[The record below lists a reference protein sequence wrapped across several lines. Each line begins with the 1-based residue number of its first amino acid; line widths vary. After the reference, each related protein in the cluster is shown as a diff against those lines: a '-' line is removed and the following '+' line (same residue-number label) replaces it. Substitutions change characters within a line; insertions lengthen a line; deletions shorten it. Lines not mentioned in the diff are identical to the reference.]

1 VSEAEENNKTL
12 VRRYFEEVWVKGN
25 LAAVDDFIA
34 ADYAEHPRPS
44 TLPPGAEGLKQLIA
58 AYRTTFPDLKTTLD
72 DIFAEGDRVAFRWRF
87 RGTHLGDWLGI
98 PPTGNHMTATG
109 ITVFRIAF
117 GKVVESWISID
128 LNPSEE
134 ELQWL
139 TEGGQGTRSSDI
151 PLAHRD
157 TSTPIWDVLTRN
169 LTWRYRVAEAQER
182 ERIEQELRV
191 ARRIQENLLPE
202 ATPELDGWQIAAYY
216 GPAREV
222 GGDFY
227 DFLELEDGRL
237 GLVVGDAT
245 GKGMPAALMMATT
258 RGMLRAVVQS
268 LESPGEVLARV
279 NEALVA
285 DIPSSMFVTC
295 FYGVLDP
302 ANGHLCYAN
311 AGHNLPCR
319 QHNGQAEELRARGMP
334 LGLMAGIAYEEKE
347 ASLESGDSTLFYSD
361 GLVEAH
367 NLQREMFG
375 FPRLRKLVAEHDAE
389 EGSMV
394 DFLME
399 ELYSFVGEDWEQEDD
414 ITLLTLRRPTSTT
427 RSMLPARA
435 TIAPRS
441 SPSGTS
447 FTTITP
453 TSSSLDTPTATSAS
467 PV

>member
-1 VSEAEENNKTL
+1 
-12 VRRYFEEVWVKGN
+12 
-25 LAAVDDFIA
+25 VDELMVPN
-34 ADYAEHPRPS
+34 YVEHQIPDGRLTS
-44 TLPPGAEGLKQLIA
+44 RHSLKQLLA
-58 AYRTTFPDLKTTLD
+58 MYYKAFPDMKSVLH
-72 DIFAEGDRVAFRWRF
+72 DILAQGDRVTYRWSVSA
-87 RGTHLGDWLGI
+87 THLGDWLGI

-109 ITVFRIAF
+109 ITIYRIVE
-117 GKVVESWISID
+117 GKAVEGWSSVAISR
-128 LNPSEE
+128 SEE
-134 ELQWL
+134 EQRWL
-139 TEGGQGTRSSDI
+139 SEGGTTDKAYTESGDISLPGLGLERSPVFDALI
-151 PLAHRD
+151 
-157 TSTPIWDVLTRN
+157 RN
-169 LTWRYRVAEAQER
+169 LTWRFRAAEARER
-182 ERIEQELRV
+182 ERIEQELQV
-191 ARRIQENLLPE
+191 ARQIQQELLPE
-202 ATPELDGWQIAAYY
+202 TIPELEGWRIAAYY

-227 DFLELEDGRL
+227 DFLEFPDGRL

-245 GKGMPAALMMATT
+245 GHGMPAALVMATT

-285 DIPSSMFVTC
+285 DIPPSTFVTC

-302 ANGHLCYAN
+302 ESGRLVYAN

-319 QHNGQAEELRARGMP
+319 RQDGQVDELRARGVP
-334 LGLMAGIAYEEKE
+334 LGLMPIMSYEEKE
-347 ASLESGDSTLFYSD
+347 ATLETGDSTLFYSD

-414 ITLLTLRRPTSTT
+414 ITLLTLRR
-427 RSMLPARA
+427 
-435 TIAPRS
+435 
-441 SPSGTS
+441 
-447 FTTITP
+447 
-453 TSSSLDTPTATSAS
+453 SAS
-467 PV
+467 LS